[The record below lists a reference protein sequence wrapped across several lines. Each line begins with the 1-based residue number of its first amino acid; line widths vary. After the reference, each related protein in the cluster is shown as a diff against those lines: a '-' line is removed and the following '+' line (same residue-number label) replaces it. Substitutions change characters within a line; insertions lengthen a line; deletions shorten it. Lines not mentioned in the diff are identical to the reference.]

1 MSEGLASLPEESRV
15 EALEFPQFE
24 ARFCEDVV
32 AERKGCFFA
41 AKVIR
46 AQDKF
51 NDEQV
56 VTLWGSDLQKLH
68 AKHSP
73 IDKLRGQIKKK
84 LL

>member
-1 MSEGLASLPEESRV
+1 
-15 EALEFPQFE
+15 
-24 ARFCEDVV
+24 VV
-32 AERKGCFFA
+32 AERRGCFFA